1 MHEIVVVAG
10 TNRPDS
16 NTLKVAQQ
24 VVAAGSR
31 GGARVELLDLRELPP
46 ALFAPEAYVTK
57 PLEFQRFQDAILG
70 ARGAVFVVPE
80 YNGGIPGVLKYF
92 IDMLR
97 FPESLEEL
105 PVAFVGLS
113 AGRWGGL
120 RPVEQ
125 LTAIVQYRN
134 ALVYGRRL
142 LLDRVH
148 ERLDADGALA
158 AEVHERLERLI
169 AGFVR
174 FAEAVAPVRAQQAAA
189 AAAE

>member
-1 MHEIVVVAG
+1 MDEIVVIAG
-10 TNRPDS
+10 TNRPES

-24 VVAAGSR
+24 VMAAGTR
-31 GGARVELLDLRELPP
+31 GGAEVTLLDLRELPP
-46 ALFAPEAYVTK
+46 ALFAPEAYATK
-57 PLEFQRFQDAILG
+57 PVSFQRFQDAVLG
-70 ARGAVFVVPE
+70 AAGAVFVVPE

-105 PVAFVGLS
+105 PVALVGLS

-142 LLDRVH
+142 FLDRIG
-148 ERLDADGALA
+148 ERLDADGVLMPD
-158 AEVHERLERLI
+158 VHERLEQLMD
-169 AGFVR
+169 GFVR
-174 FAEAVAPVRAQQAAA
+174 FARAVAPARRRTVVG
-189 AAAE
+189 